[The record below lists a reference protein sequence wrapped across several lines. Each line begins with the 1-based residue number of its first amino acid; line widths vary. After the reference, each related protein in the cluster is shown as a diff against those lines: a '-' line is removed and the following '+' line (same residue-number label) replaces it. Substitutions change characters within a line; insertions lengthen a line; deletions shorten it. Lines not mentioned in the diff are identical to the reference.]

1 MNRDCGKVTP
11 APALFPR
18 IAPKLGSHRCPF
30 VGSQSARQ
38 ERCQNGIEWGGQARQ
53 LKMPLLPLLPPKPHP
68 TTFTVPALQ
77 RRSRGTTRV
86 VTASLQPGSG
96 VVGHPGPYLEIGG
109 GTQVSTLQHLF
120 SFGPHPRRWHSGTVA
135 RWHRLTVKHQ
145 APDCLTAHHRRIPLS
160 PSLRS
165 STAWSESSAPSAPH
179 ANTGQAV
186 EPRESACKRRPRRPR
201 QPADAVRDRWADT
214 DLGRMTP
221 PRDAP

>member
-11 APALFPR
+11 APASFPK
-18 IAPKLGSHRCPF
+18 IAPKLGSHRWPF

-96 VVGHPGPYLEIGG
+96 VVGHAGPYLEIGG
-109 GTQVSTLQHLF
+109 NTSKYPAAPFLLWPTPKKMAQ
-120 SFGPHPRRWHSGTVA
+120 WHSGTLAQVDCEAPGSRLSDGPSSSNPTVTVA
-135 RWHRLTVKHQ
+135 KVVDSLVRVLCAVCTPCQHRTSGRTPGIGLQ
-145 APDCLTAHHRRIPLS
+145 APPPPPPPTRRRRQGPL
-160 PSLRS
+160 
-165 STAWSESSAPSAPH
+165 
-179 ANTGQAV
+179 G
-186 EPRESACKRRPRRPR
+186 
-201 QPADAVRDRWADT
+201 
-214 DLGRMTP
+214 
-221 PRDAP
+221 